1 MEEEVEQTPTQVA
14 AAEAKIETALA
25 TVDKGKASI
34 KVGQKGIAFETAAEL
49 YRMAQAFVQGGVAP
63 KGSNPGG
70 VMAAILKGRAL
81 GLDEITSVTQIMMIS
96 GRTMM
101 AGALVLGLLKR
112 AGINYR
118 FHWTGEGNTRAA
130 VIIAWDPSRGEGM
143 GAWPPHTFSMGDAAR
158 AGLTSKKGDTWKAW
172 PDEML
177 LWRAVSKMGRQQF
190 PEVCAGIY
198 VPGEI
203 PGDPQ
208 VTVDAE
214 VETAPPTPTVPD
226 PLFADSLEDVPAQPV
241 APFASH
247 AEADAALAEKED

>member
-1 MEEEVEQTPTQVA
+1 MEQEQQETDAQAQVE
-14 AAEAKIETALA
+14 AEAKVETALA
-25 TVDKGKASI
+25 TVDKSNKAPI
-34 KVGQKGIAFETAAEL
+34 KVGERGIAFENAAEL

-63 KGSNPGG
+63 KGSNAGG
-70 VMAAILKGRAL
+70 VMAAILRGRAL
-81 GLDEITSVTQIMMIS
+81 GLDEITSVTQIMMIA

-130 VIIAWDPSRGEGM
+130 HIQAWDPSRGEKQGS
-143 GAWPPHTFSMGDAAR
+143 WPEHVFSMADATR
-158 AGLTSKKGDTWKAW
+158 AGLTSKRGDTWKAW

-177 LWRAVSKMGRQQF
+177 LWRAVSKMGRQQY

-208 VTVDAE
+208 VTEAE
-214 VETAPPTPTVPD
+214 ASAVPELPRATGQPD
-226 PLFADSLEDVPAQPV
+226 PLFDVPAEPV
-241 APFASH
+241 PPFASH
-247 AEADAALAEKED
+247 AEADAALATED

>member
-1 MEEEVEQTPTQVA
+1 MEDEAEVEQTPTQVA
-14 AAEAKIETALA
+14 AAEAKVETALS
-25 TVDKGKASI
+25 TVDKGKAAI
-34 KVGQKGIAFETAAEL
+34 KVGERGIAFETAAEL

-63 KGSNPGG
+63 AGSNAGG

-81 GLDEITSVTQIMMIS
+81 GLDEITSVTQIMMIK

-112 AGINYR
+112 AGIDYR
-118 FHWTGEGNTRAA
+118 FWWTGEDNNTLTAHI
-130 VIIAWDPSRGEGM
+130 VAWDPSRGEKKGS
-143 GAWPPHTFSMGDAAR
+143 WPEHTFSMGDAAR
-158 AGLTSKKGDTWKAW
+158 AGLTNKKGDTWKAW
-172 PDEML
+172 PREML

-208 VTVDAE
+208 VTVDPEAM
-214 VETAPPTPTVPD
+214 APPAPAVPD
-226 PLFADSLEDVPAQPV
+226 PLFEDAQPF
-241 APFASH
+241 PSH
-247 AEADAALAEKED
+247 AEADRALATEEAKG

>member
-1 MEEEVEQTPTQVA
+1 MADEHEETPAQIA
-14 AAEAKIETALA
+14 AAEAKVDTALA
-25 TVDKGKASI
+25 TVDKGKAAI
-34 KVGQKGIAFETAAEL
+34 KVGERGIAFETAAEL
-49 YRMAQAFVQGGVAP
+49 YRMAQAFVAGGVAP
-63 KGSNPGG
+63 KGSNAGG

-118 FHWTGEGNTRAA
+118 FHWTGEGNSRAA
-130 VIIAWDPSRGEGM
+130 VISAWDPSRGEVRGS
-143 GAWPPHTFSMGDAAR
+143 WPEHTFSMGDAAR
-158 AGLTSKKGDTWKAW
+158 AGLTSRKGDTWKAW

-208 VTVDAE
+208 VSVDPETPE
-214 VETAPPTPTVPD
+214 VAAAIPPAPD
-226 PLFADSLEDVPAQPV
+226 PLFDEPS

-247 AEADAALAEKED
+247 AEADKALAAEEPAR